1 MQLRFIWLPIRLFA
15 ASVMKMKLLNVT
27 AVIKDFFSKS
37 VALMATL
44 RFAEDVA
51 MIRVAGQDLE
61 DEDES
66 DGMIGGTLGS
76 FLGKLKDTQIINA
89 AEYKM

>member
-1 MQLRFIWLPIRLFA
+1 MD
-15 ASVMKMKLLNVT
+15 KLHIADCAMV
-27 AVIKDFFSKS
+27 VCSKEQEET
-37 VALMATL
+37 VNMI
-44 RFAEDVA
+44 AEDVA